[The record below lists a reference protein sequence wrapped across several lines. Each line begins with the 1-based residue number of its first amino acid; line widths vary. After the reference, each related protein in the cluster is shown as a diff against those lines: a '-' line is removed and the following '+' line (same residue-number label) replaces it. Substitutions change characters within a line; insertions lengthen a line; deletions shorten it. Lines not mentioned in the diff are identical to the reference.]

1 MSECKREIINYLKT
15 GANSKNAMVATEVM
29 GLGGGDGEGDGNGDG
44 GCDGYC
50 AF

>member
-1 MSECKREIINYLKT
+1 MRRKT
-15 GANSKNAMVATEVM
+15 GANMVATEVM